1 MPNRMTALQ
10 SEALRLGHMLVA
22 LTTEYL
28 VVGSVY
34 IFPRA
39 KNKYLSIV
47 LRIVPLFGLYKC

>member
-1 MPNRMTALQ
+1 MTALQ